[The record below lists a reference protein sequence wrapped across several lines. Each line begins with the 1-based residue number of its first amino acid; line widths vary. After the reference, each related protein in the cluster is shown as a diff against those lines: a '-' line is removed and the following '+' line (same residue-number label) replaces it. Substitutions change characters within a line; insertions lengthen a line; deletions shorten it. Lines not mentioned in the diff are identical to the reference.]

1 MKYFAVELVLIVCF
15 GVSVSARIPTDKS
28 DFNKPEQNSSEQE
41 QTAPRSSTFIESP
54 SNGRDLGKRV
64 FLRNNWCRYHLCA
77 RPSDDNCESR
87 ARQML
92 QRCDQFCDCSDTN
105 GRPPD
110 KVWVPAQGAL
120 VKISDLPRWCD
131 KKRCAKTGTKRCPVR
146 ARNRWE
152 TCGDT
157 CFCDAFDG
165 KDILNFCASF
175 QDNENCIGV
184 DIVSFCATF
193 PELELCFGVELP

>member
-77 RPSDDNCESR
+77 RPSDENCEAR

-92 QRCDQFCDCSDTN
+92 QRCDKYCDCSDDN
-105 GRPPD
+105 RRPPT
-110 KVWVPAQGAL
+110 KVWIQGK
-120 VKISDLPRWCD
+120 VVEISDLPRWCD
-131 KKRCAKTGTKRCPVR
+131 KKRCAKSGTKRCPVR
-146 ARNRWE
+146 ARNRWVR
-152 TCGDT
+152 CGDPD
-157 CFCDAFDG
+157 CVCNIWNG
-165 KDILNFCASF
+165 YSYYELCA
-175 QDNENCIGV
+175 
-184 DIVSFCATF
+184 AF
-193 PELELCFGVELP
+193 PENEICLGVEWPSVASPVD